1 MGNDTSQPVQWFS
14 NHGYTFCCF
23 FSFETVFA
31 FAFLFR
37 TCYYFFFFVYVLKL
51 FFSASYGFFHSYE
64 YIGFTIDENAFD
76 DDKLNFY
83 HYVPDWVDQ
92 CNTTSYCNYYPNASI
107 CSVSQGPSLPQLS
120 SNFFATIEMTSLNSN
135 NSYLL
140 ETYYD
145 YENLRAHE
153 IWHGSGNFDGSAH
166 HRLFLGNDRQIWK
179 WYGDA
184 YDDDSNITIS
194 DCSLSFISSN
204 FTGMYDLYFEQ
215 ENGHIASP
223 SVWWHFNFSD
233 ITGYEQETWM
243 GFTTV
248 RGVKAEKWK
257 NKWSYEINSTSYSG
271 VKYIINMTVYHY
283 FAKSGWDFVFSDF
296 DNVPLRY
303 ERIGTWTAMNYS
315 SKTKDYS
322 IFWTNGS
329 FDHIYDV
336 VAFVNNGVKDS
347 DFVIPTNWRSDCTIE
362 DEYCDNTFNAQNEE
376 VCQAQPSMPTFASQF
391 EARE

>member
-1 MGNDTSQPVQWFS
+1 
-14 NHGYTFCCF
+14 
-23 FSFETVFA
+23 
-31 FAFLFR
+31 
-37 TCYYFFFFVYVLKL
+37 
-51 FFSASYGFFHSYE
+51 
-64 YIGFTIDENAFD
+64 
-76 DDKLNFY
+76 
-83 HYVPDWVDQ
+83 
-92 CNTTSYCNYYPNASI
+92 
-107 CSVSQGPSLPQLS
+107 
-120 SNFFATIEMTSLNSN
+120 
-135 NSYLL
+135 
-140 ETYYD
+140 
-145 YENLRAHE
+145 
-153 IWHGSGNFDGSAH
+153 
-166 HRLFLGNDRQIWK
+166 
-179 WYGDA
+179 
-184 YDDDSNITIS
+184 
-194 DCSLSFISSN
+194 
-204 FTGMYDLYFEQ
+204 
-215 ENGHIASP
+215 
-223 SVWWHFNFSD
+223 
-233 ITGYEQETWM
+233 M

-362 DEYCDNTFNAQNEE
+362 DEYCDNTFNAQNGLDDSKTNTSTNTNTNSNSTSNSNSNFNSNSITTSNTNSNTNSN
-376 VCQAQPSMPTFASQF
+376 PPG
-391 EARE
+391 